1 MDRKGGD
8 GLGELVIH
16 PPIISCLCFFLV
28 PFVFFNYKG
37 KKMALHFS
45 HLIFWI
51 ENIFLIVF
59 FLAFDIA
66 LVPFAYFIT
75 FYNISQSVNTIC
87 QMIGF

>member
-37 KKMALHFS
+37 KKIALYFS
-45 HLIFWI
+45 YLIFWI

-59 FLAFDIA
+59 FLLFDMS

-75 FYNISQSVNTIC
+75 FYNISQNANSVC